1 MIIHFWDLPEKRTY
15 ITLSKNFKNK
25 LFCILEDN
33 KIYSWKFKDRIKN
46 KKISIKKLKYISK
59 NENILLEEIEK
70 NVIWIGGINSK
81 GISNPK
87 LPFNFSNRHG
97 ARFISAITNDGC
109 LTNSNQ
115 DNCYG
120 RLMYDNFDE
129 TLRNSVI
136 RDYIDIFG
144 GKPEE
149 VAFRDYEKKKFL
161 EFPSVVRDIVELI
174 LKEKGPKCESN
185 LKIPDFIFD
194 SNENML
200 GWIEQTIADE
210 GEVKYDLK
218 KYRRAIVWRRS
229 VDVTDIFNKKIAKD
243 IPLRQLSSSLQ
254 IKVQDK
260 KCNLIEAE
268 KEILDLLGIN
278 YNIYNLGV
286 YSTVKNKIRT
296 RWQISITKRENLLK
310 LRDLITIPLKNK
322 DKKFS
327 ESFGKYKRYKEPLRV
342 KQAIMELGGNNQV
355 FTSAD
360 LRTKMRY
367 QQVNTAIRWIKKF
380 EKESMIKKTK
390 DSTYG
395 DGYYR
400 KPAEYKLILGK

>member
-15 ITLSKNFKNK
+15 VTLSKNFKNK
-25 LFCILEDN
+25 LLCILENN
-33 KIYSWKFKDRIKN
+33 KIYLWKFKDRIKN
-46 KKISIKKLKYISK
+46 RKISIKKLKYISK
-59 NENILLEEIEK
+59 NENISLEEIER

-81 GISNPK
+81 GISNPR
-87 LPFNFSNRHG
+87 LPFNFSNRSG

-109 LTNSNQ
+109 LSNTNK

-129 TLRNSVI
+129 TIRNSVI
-136 RDYIDIFG
+136 IDYIEIFG

-149 VAFRDYEKKKFL
+149 IAFRNYEKKKFL

-174 LKEKGPKCESN
+174 LKEKGSKCESN

-229 VDVTDIFNKKIAKD
+229 VDVTDIFNKKIAND
-243 IPLRQLSSSLQ
+243 ISIRQLPPSLQ
-254 IKVQDK
+254 KAVQDK

-268 KEILDLLGIN
+268 KEILYLLGIN
-278 YNIYNLGV
+278 YNLYNLGV

-310 LRDLITIPLKNK
+310 LRGLITIPSKNK

-327 ESFGKYKRYKEPLRV
+327 ESFGKYKRYKEP
-342 KQAIMELGGNNQV
+342 
-355 FTSAD
+355 
-360 LRTKMRY
+360 
-367 QQVNTAIRWIKKF
+367 
-380 EKESMIKKTK
+380 
-390 DSTYG
+390 
-395 DGYYR
+395 
-400 KPAEYKLILGK
+400 